1 MPNNIAVYIG
11 IDWSDRKHDF
21 CLKVEGNDKME
32 KGVIQHKPEAIH
44 AWICGLE
51 KRFPGKKIA
60 IALEQ
65 FRGGLVFC
73 LMKYE
78 SIILYPV
85 NPETLSKYREAW
97 SPSRAKNDPADAM
110 LLMEIL
116 VKHSD
121 RIKAWKPEPENTR
134 LLQRLTEQRQKLV
147 HDIKRAGNRLTSLLK
162 EYFPQVLDL
171 FPVIYRNVVAD
182 FVIQY
187 PTLEDAKKASQA
199 ELINF
204 FKSKSSVNVKANIK
218 RFNTI
223 KNAMPLTNDK
233 AILSSNILM
242 AKAIAEQIK
251 ALNTSIAIFE
261 NEIYRIYQLHQDK
274 RIFDSLPAAGEV
286 MAPRLLAALGTDRSK
301 FDSSNELLCFSGVA
315 PILKSSG
322 TQSVTRWRY
331 FCSTVIR
338 QSFIDWANIS
348 RRYSFWAETY
358 YANQRSKGKS
368 HSVAVRAL
376 AYKWIRIIFRMW
388 KDNTTYDEA
397 KYLMALKASGSYI
410 FKKAVA

>member
-1 MPNNIAVYIG
+1 MPSNIAVYIG

-21 CLKVEGNDKME
+21 CLKVNDKDKTE
-32 KGVIQHKPEAIH
+32 KGIIQHNPEAIH
-44 AWICGLE
+44 AWVCSLE

-97 SPSRAKNDPADAM
+97 YPSRAKSDPVDAM
-110 LLMEIL
+110 FLMELL

-121 RIKAWKPEPENTR
+121 RLKVWKPEPENTR

-147 HDIKRAGNRLTSLLK
+147 HDVKRAGNRLTSLLK

-182 FVIQY
+182 FIIQY
-187 PTLEDAKKASQA
+187 PTLEDAKKASEA

-204 FKSKSSVNVKANIK
+204 FRSKSSVNVKANIK
-218 RFNTI
+218 RFNII
-223 KNAMPLTNDK
+223 KNALALTNDK
-233 AILSSNILM
+233 AIISSNILM
-242 AKAIAEQIK
+242 ARAIAEQIK
-251 ALNTSIAIFE
+251 TLNASIVNYE
-261 NEIYRIYQLHQDK
+261 NEIYRVYQLHQDK
-274 RIFDSLPAAGEV
+274 HIFDSLPGAGEI
-286 MAPRLLAALGTDRSK
+286 MAPRLLAALGTDRAK
-301 FDSSNELLCFSGVA
+301 FNSSNELLCFTGVA

-331 FCSTVIR
+331 FCSTAIR
-338 QSFIDWANIS
+338 QSFIDWASLTI
-348 RRYSFWAETY
+348 RYSFWAETY
-358 YANQRSKGKS
+358 YANQRAKGKS
-368 HSVAVRAL
+368 HSAAVRAL

-388 KDNTTYDEA
+388 KDKTTYDEA

-410 FKKAVA
+410 FKKVAA